1 MCCILY
7 VLENENPKGSLNLQ
21 DIASLDLTDKVYECR
36 KESLDI
42 LQADTHSTIKSGFF
56 IHCPNNYV
64 PL

>member
-1 MCCILY
+1 MSCILY

-21 DIASLDLTDKVYECR
+21 DIGSLDLTDKVYECR

-42 LQADTHSTIKSGFF
+42 LQADTHSTIESGFF
-56 IHCPNNYV
+56 IHCPNNCV